1 MPRAKKGST
10 GNGSISVADLAE
22 LQAALASTLPKMAIT
37 AWPSAE
43 WTRLALAC
51 MAKGYTVVISPQLDG
66 RAVRVSVPVGTGRLV
81 VTAQSDQELVENL
94 RALTLQVEKLPP
106 KD

>member
-1 MPRAKKGST
+1 MPRAKKGTTS
-10 GNGSISVADLAE
+10 NGSITSDELAE

-37 AWPSAE
+37 TWPGVE
-43 WTRLALAC
+43 WTRLALDC
-51 MAKGYTVVISPQLDG
+51 MASGYTVVISPQLDG

-81 VTAQSDQELVENL
+81 ITAQNDQELVENL
-94 RALTLQVEKLPP
+94 RALTLQVAKLPR